1 VVEQK
6 PAKNSFLGW
15 VEERVSLT
23 EIVSFLSLFGLL
35 PAELDSRKPL
45 RAALAESMGK
55 PLPSYA
61 RWPHVLGILSF
72 ILFVFLVVTGS
83 LLSFYY
89 QPTATEA
96 YRSATAIARD
106 VTLGGLVHQA
116 HRWASILLLIVLL
129 LRVLRF
135 FFSGLYARGREVV
148 WMVAVLT
155 FGVAMI
161 ADLSGRLLPWDARGY
176 WTMIRAREVFDEL
189 PVIGPLSTF
198 LVGGTGLDSLILTR
212 FYVLHILTLPFL
224 LLALFY
230 VHFSSVRRVG
240 LSRVEAA
247 PAVSRPLRVA
257 MYDVV
262 LIVLFLV
269 GGLVTLTVLWPH
281 PFDVVADPLVTP
293 PNAHPPLYLLAP
305 HALQEMMPSIVPV
318 FLKGLFLEGLVAV
331 VLLLPFIDRSGGT
344 GPRRRLV
351 LGLGLLA
358 CVLWIVLTWWGYRM
372 EVAR

>member
-1 VVEQK
+1 MEQK
-6 PAKNSFLGW
+6 PPKDSPLGW
-15 VEERVSLT
+15 IEARVNLT
-23 EIVSFLSLFGLL
+23 EIVSFLSMFGLL

-45 RAALAESMGK
+45 RAALAESMSR

-72 ILFVFLVVTGS
+72 LLFSFLIVTGV
-83 LLSFYY
+83 LLAFYY
-89 QPTATEA
+89 QPTAADA
-96 YRSATAIARD
+96 YRSATSIARD

-116 HRWASILLLIVLL
+116 HRWASILLLCVLA
-129 LRVLRF
+129 LRLLRF
-135 FFSGLYARGREVV
+135 FFGGLYSRGRELV

-155 FGVAMI
+155 LGVATI

-189 PVIGPLSTF
+189 PIIGPLSTF

-224 LLALFY
+224 MLVLFY
-230 VHFSSVRRVG
+230 IHFSSVRRVG
-240 LSRVEAA
+240 LSRVGAA
-247 PAVSRPLRVA
+247 PPVARPLRVA
-257 MYDVV
+257 VYDVI
-262 LIVLFLV
+262 LAALFLV
-269 GGLVTLTVLWPH
+269 GGLVTLTVLWPS
-281 PFDVVADPLVTP
+281 PFDIAADPLVTP
-293 PNAHPPLYLLAP
+293 PNARPPLYLLAP
-305 HALQEMMPSIVPV
+305 HAVQEMLPSIVPMFV
-318 FLKGLFLEGLVAV
+318 KGLFLEGLFAV

-351 LGLGLLA
+351 LALGLLA
-358 CVLWIVLTWWGYRM
+358 CLLWVVMTWWGWRI

>member
-1 VVEQK
+1 VEEPRPTK
-6 PAKNSFLGW
+6 GSLLAW
-15 VEERVSLT
+15 IEERVNLT
-23 EIVSFLSLFGLL
+23 EIVSWLSLYGLL

-45 RAALAESMGK
+45 RTALAEALRK

-83 LLSFYY
+83 LLAFYY
-89 QPTATEA
+89 QPTATDA
-96 YRSATAIARD
+96 YRSATSIARD
-106 VTLGGLVHQA
+106 VTLGGLVHQL
-116 HRWASILLLIVLL
+116 HRWASILLLVVLA

-135 FFSGLYARGREVV
+135 FFGGLYARGREVV
-148 WMVAVLT
+148 WMAAVLT

-189 PVIGPLSTF
+189 PIVGPISTF

-212 FYVLHILTLPFL
+212 FYVLHILTLPCL
-224 LLALFY
+224 LLVLFY
-230 VHFSSVRRVG
+230 LHFSSVRRVG
-240 LSRVEAA
+240 LSRVDAA
-247 PAVSRPLRVA
+247 PVFARPLRVA

-262 LIVLFLV
+262 LLVLFLI
-269 GGLVTLTVLWPH
+269 GGLVTLAVLWPQ
-281 PFDVVADPLVTP
+281 PFDVVADPLLTP
-293 PNAHPPLYLLAP
+293 PNARPPLYLLAP
-305 HALQEMMPSIVPV
+305 HALLDLLPSIVPV
-318 FLKGLFLEGLVAV
+318 FLRGLFLEGLVAV

-351 LGLGLLA
+351 LGLGVLA
-358 CVLWIVLTWWGYRM
+358 CVLCVLCTGWGWQI

>member
-6 PAKNSFLGW
+6 ETKGSFLAW
-15 VEERVSLT
+15 IEDRVSLT

-35 PAELDSRKPL
+35 PAELDSRKRL
-45 RAALAESMGK
+45 REALAESMGR
-55 PLPSYA
+55 PRPSYA

-72 ILFVFLVVTGS
+72 ILFLFLVVTGS

-89 QPTATEA
+89 QPTAAEA
-96 YRSATAIARD
+96 YRSATSIARD
-106 VTLGGLVHQA
+106 VTLGAIIHQA
-116 HRWASILLLIVLL
+116 HRWASILLLGVLL

-135 FFSGLYARGREVV
+135 FFSGLYARGREMV

-189 PVIGPLSTF
+189 PIIGPLSTF

-212 FYVLHILTLPFL
+212 FYVLHILTLPCL
-224 LLALFY
+224 LLVLFY

-240 LSRVEAA
+240 LSRVDAA
-247 PAVSRPLRVA
+247 PAVRRSLGVA
-257 MYDVV
+257 MYDVI

-293 PNAHPPLYLLAP
+293 PNARPPVYLLAP
-305 HALQEMMPSIVPV
+305 HALQEMIPSIVPV

-351 LGLGLLA
+351 VALGLLV

>member
-1 VVEQK
+1 
-6 PAKNSFLGW
+6 
-15 VEERVSLT
+15 
-23 EIVSFLSLFGLL
+23 
-35 PAELDSRKPL
+35 
-45 RAALAESMGK
+45 
-55 PLPSYA
+55 
-61 RWPHVLGILSF
+61 
-72 ILFVFLVVTGS
+72 
-83 LLSFYY
+83 
-89 QPTATEA
+89 
-96 YRSATAIARD
+96 
-106 VTLGGLVHQA
+106 
-116 HRWASILLLIVLL
+116 
-129 LRVLRF
+129 
-135 FFSGLYARGREVV
+135 
-148 WMVAVLT
+148 MVAVLT

-189 PVIGPLSTF
+189 PIIGPLSTF

-240 LSRVEAA
+240 LSKVDAA
-247 PAVSRPLRVA
+247 PAVTRPLKVA

-293 PNAHPPLYLLAP
+293 PNSRPPLYLLAP
-305 HALQEMMPSIVPV
+305 HALQEMMPAIMPA
-318 FLKGLFLEGLVAV
+318 FIKGLFLEGLVAV

-344 GPRRRLV
+344 GPRRKLV
-351 LGLGLLA
+351 LALGLLA
-358 CVLWIVLTWWGYRM
+358 CVVWVVLTWWGWRL